1 MLTVCSDRG
10 SSEAPGR
17 KKDFEERVNYAVSIS
32 MKLNFHKKLT
42 PRGDEHRHDQPVNGN
57 DTSHD
62 DGDDG
67 LHDELRAHDGHGGDT
82 DSTLGGS
89 VSGTEGC
96 EGKKKEGKKRKER
109 FYSVYG
115 VRGVR
120 QRVEWQRGWEEE
132 KRGRHSFHFRE

>member
-67 LHDELRAHDGHGGDT
+67 LHDELRAHDGHGGDS

-89 VSGTEGC
+89 VGGTEGYQ
-96 EGKKKEGKKRKER
+96 EKTNKRRPSGTIQKKEGNGGIQQRAKDSEVRRGELKARK
-109 FYSVYG
+109 FPI
-115 VRGVR
+115 
-120 QRVEWQRGWEEE
+120 
-132 KRGRHSFHFRE
+132 